1 MTTARRF
8 AAVARSL
15 VPAGGRAPTGR
26 QLVVARL
33 AILEGRTNAQIAE
46 ALGLSPRTVESH
58 RRDFAQ
64 RLGLGFRAAQAEI
77 TRRLLE
83 AA

>member
-1 MTTARRF
+1 VTTGERF
-8 AAVARSL
+8 ADVVRSL
-15 VPAGGRAPTGR
+15 VPPGGRAPTGR

-33 AILEGRTNAQIAE
+33 AILEGRTSADIAE
-46 ALGLSPRTVESH
+46 VLEISPRTVESH
-58 RRDFAQ
+58 RRDFAH